1 MIKPLPPLR
10 TILAALAYTGAQGL
24 VDIAR
29 KLDPALPDMVF
40 VSKDIWCYLPEHQ
53 HLVLASNAIPDK
65 VISLTRYAVI
75 TIAVVE
81 HPHEEPFVIVALNSR
96 ESALVMY
103 GRDPEGYPVNLDDYD
118 IPRTDETPE
127 ENIADMDALL
137 RNANANATAN
147 ATAKNPRTVN

>member
-1 MIKPLPPLR
+1 MPKFLPPLR

-24 VDIAR
+24 VDLAR

-40 VSKDIWCYLPEHQ
+40 VTKEPWCYLPEHQ
-53 HLVLASNAIPDK
+53 HLVLATNAIPDK

-75 TIAVVE
+75 TLAVVE
-81 HPHEEPFVIVALNSR
+81 HPHEPPFAIITLNAR

-103 GRDPEGYPVNLDDYD
+103 GRDPEGYPLDLDDYD
-118 IPRTDETPE
+118 IPRTDDVAPP

-137 RNANANATAN
+137 RNAAAR
-147 ATAKNPRTVN
+147 NPRTVN